1 MVEVDSAMNEKD
13 VVLMN
18 KFLNEVSGK
27 ENGHRV
33 LLSVKYNQICKI
45 NLILLRALISEQ
57 GKHGLFVTVDRPHQ
71 YMTYLLD
78 LHKIPKDDLLFLDII
93 SRFSGESSKACDT
106 DANTA
111 SPFRI
116 SELLDLLENGGGGR
130 DQRTA
135 KIDFGLLDFVMIDN
149 LGAMLSYNELDDV
162 AAFIQKYL
170 RLVERYGRLF
180 TAIVID
186 VRAQPELYKAVQG
199 LCQMEFLVTDDGNLM
214 YLTPPAECDEPE
226 KKMDEIAE
234 SVLLFTPDNHRFGN
248 SYPRPAGG
256 A

>member
-1 MVEVDSAMNEKD
+1 MNEKD
-13 VVLMN
+13 VALMY

-27 ENGHRV
+27 DNGHRV
-33 LLSVKYNQICKI
+33 LLSVRYNQISKI
-45 NLILLRALISEQ
+45 NLILLRALIGEQ

-78 LHKIPKDDLLFLDII
+78 LHKIPRDDLLFLDII
-93 SRFSGESSKACDT
+93 SRFSGESIKACDT
-106 DANTA
+106 ETNTA

-130 DQRTA
+130 DKRTA
-135 KIDFGLLDFVMIDN
+135 KIDFGLLDFIMIDN
-149 LGAMLSYNELDDV
+149 LGSMLSYNELDDV

-170 RLVERYGRLF
+170 RLVERYGKLF

-199 LCQMEFLVTDDGNLM
+199 LCQQEFLVADDGNLVPLEM
-214 YLTPPAECDEPE
+214 PSACGEPE
-226 KKMDEIAE
+226 KKREEIAE
-234 SVLLFTPDNHRFGN
+234 SVILFTPDIQRIGN
-248 SYPRPAGG
+248 AYPRPVGG

>member
-1 MVEVDSAMNEKD
+1 MNEKD
-13 VVLMN
+13 VALMN
-18 KFLNEVSGK
+18 KFLNEVSGR

-33 LLSVKYNQICKI
+33 LLSVKYNQISKI
-45 NLILLRALISEQ
+45 NLILLRALIGEQ

-78 LHKIPKDDLLFLDII
+78 LHKIPRDDLLFLDII
-93 SRFSGESSKACDT
+93 SRFSGESINACDT

-130 DQRTA
+130 DKRTA
-135 KIDFGLLDFVMIDN
+135 RIDFGLLDFIMIDN

-170 RLVERYGRLF
+170 RLVERYGKLF

-186 VRAQPELYKAVQG
+186 VRAQPELYRAVQG
-199 LCQMEFLVTDDGNLM
+199 LCQQEFVVAEDGNLM
-214 YLTPPAECDEPE
+214 PLQIPAANDLPE
-226 KKMDEIAE
+226 KKMEEIAE
-234 SVLLFTPDNHRFGN
+234 SVILFTPDFQRVGN
-248 SYPRPAGG
+248 AYPRPTGG